1 MILQLCKWNM
11 AKNCL
16 LILRCNSAGLNG
28 NPLPAE
34 IMSPY
39 MENNGVQKLL
49 EAFLENLPGN
59 ALHLAIVG
67 PKETLLLRV
76 LSEEIVNVFS

>member
-1 MILQLCKWNM
+1 M
-11 AKNCL
+11 AKSRL
-16 LILRCNSAGLNG
+16 LILLCNFAGLNG

-49 EAFLENLPGN
+49 EAFLENLPGK
-59 ALHLAIVG
+59 ALHLTIVS
-67 PKETLLLRV
+67 PKENLLLRV
-76 LSEEIVNVFS
+76 LPEEIVNIFS